1 MEDDQRVSP
10 PHLTEEGD
18 RQIQPE
24 VDQQENQDHENNEQ
38 RNYDNLC
45 RLCGKVLGNLT
56 IVVAPRKGGPWC
68 PSTLLLLHP
77 VI

>member
-56 IVVAPRKGGPWC
+56 IVVAPRKGGP
-68 PSTLLLLHP
+68 
-77 VI
+77 

>member
-10 PHLTEEGD
+10 QYLTEEGD

-45 RLCGKVLGNLT
+45 RLCGKVLENLT
-56 IVVAPRKGGPWC
+56 IVVAPRRDGPWC